1 MLVRTEPLKPG
12 LLHTQSELGLKPWKQ
27 KQNFKQPFALHHL
40 LLYVVNFFSNTVKM
54 YYYLVAWLGTKSL
67 MQKMGK
73 CLPNS

>member
-54 YYYLVAWLGTKSL
+54 YILLGCMVRDKKSNAENG
-67 MQKMGK
+67 KM
-73 CLPNS
+73 PA